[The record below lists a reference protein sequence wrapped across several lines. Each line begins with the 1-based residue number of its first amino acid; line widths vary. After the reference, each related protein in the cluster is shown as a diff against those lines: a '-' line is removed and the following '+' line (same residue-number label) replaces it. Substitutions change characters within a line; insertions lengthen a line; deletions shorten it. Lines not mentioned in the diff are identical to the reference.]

1 MLTDLWMGLH
11 LVCGVYWFE
20 GQRKRLAQGTTVPG
34 HNHKPPQLSET
45 LIKYN
50 DPGIALTGLKW
61 FAVFPRQ
68 KCCPFAKITCCRCHN
83 KRVLSAEG
91 PWLLAVW
98 RARTLRGLE
107 LADRIVLYLCSHRLH
122 PGIGYYFDWKGEHGQ
137 QPGKEAVCLIP
148 LSMFNVYPESEVI
161 SQLIFC
167 DSFPSAAPRS
177 QPRLTLCV
185 LHCECVPGQAV
196 NKTN

>member
-122 PGIGYYFDWKGEHGQ
+122 PGIGHQCGWTGKHGQ
-137 QPGKEAVCLIP
+137 QSGKEAAVLARPDALLICSLCERKFVSQHITSCSFISICCAP
-148 LSMFNVYPESEVI
+148 LTHMSA
-161 SQLIFC
+161 LIHADFGLW
-167 DSFPSAAPRS
+167 PKINR
-177 QPRLTLCV
+177 
-185 LHCECVPGQAV
+185 
-196 NKTN
+196 